1 MRRLDVLT
9 HQNRFSSPLTY
20 LAALALF
27 GACAPVSDADPSGS
41 MAQQAETPST
51 EGTCQ
56 VKGAVDFVKSLGCR
70 ADFDALASVPID
82 ANIPGARSAKVVLD
96 MLDGDALY
104 FQNSQKYQIHY
115 QFVSRFLSGNGKP
128 VVPQLSAF
136 NQTEYYSP
144 ERRFILGAVTYY
156 EDPKQWV
163 FEVAPYDTASAEMIT
178 TIMSALRSNVYFGQA
193 LAFHPT
199 SSAVE
204 AEAKKLPA
212 EFKVVTTDELFAK
225 TEFQPLT
232 LGQAVGRLH
241 FIQAAQLETEYV
253 GFREII
259 VLDKVPNDI
268 SVVSGLITEEFQ
280 TPLSH
285 VNVLS
290 QNRKTP
296 NMGLRNATSNAALKA
311 LDGKWVELTV
321 RATGWT
327 IREVTS
333 ADADAYWAKHKPKP
347 VVLPPYDVSVKG
359 LHDLDKTVVDETKG
373 TLREAIKKSVLA
385 FGGKSAQ
392 YAVLANT
399 PGLPVRK
406 GFAVPIYYY
415 DQFMKENGFI
425 ERVKALLADPK
436 FKDDPK
442 VRDDALDQ
450 LRDDMEKA
458 PVSQELQDLLRAKIE
473 REYPKLDM
481 RFRSSTN
488 SEDLE
493 GFPCAGCYE
502 SHTGKYDDWEDVL
515 DAVRDTWKTV
525 WLFRTFEERS
535 YYSIDHLSVG
545 MGLLVHQNYAEE
557 EANGVALTGN
567 PFDASGL
574 EPGFYVNVQF
584 GGDAEVVHPPEGV
597 TSDEFLYFFNA
608 PNQPI
613 TYLSRSSLVP
623 TGSSVL
629 TARQTYAL
637 GQALATIHD
646 RFSSAYG
653 PKSGNN
659 GWYAMD
665 VEFKFDDEYSPGT
678 PQLYIKQ
685 ARPHPGRGLAFETD

>member
-1 MRRLDVLT
+1 VFKPYMHRFASLT
-9 HQNRFSSPLTY
+9 CLT
-20 LAALALF
+20 ALSLF
-27 GACAPVSDADPSGS
+27 GACAPAADDDLSASAGAS
-41 MAQQAETPST
+41 QVATPASPA
-51 EGTCQ
+51 GTCT
-56 VKGAVDFVKSLGCR
+56 VKGSVDFVKSLGCR

-115 QFVSRFLSGNGKP
+115 QFASKFLSGNGKP

-163 FEVAPYDTASAEMIT
+163 FEIAPYDTASAELIT
-178 TIMSALRSNVYFGQA
+178 TIMTALRANTYFGKE
-193 LAFHPT
+193 LSFHPT

-204 AEAKKLPA
+204 LEAKKLSA
-212 EFKVVTTDELFAK
+212 DIKVVTTDQLFAA
-225 TEFQPLT
+225 TEYQPLT
-232 LGQAVGRLH
+232 LGQSVGRLH
-241 FIQAAQLETEYV
+241 FVKAEQLKTEYL

-268 SVVSGLITEEFQ
+268 TVVSGLITEEFQ

-296 NMGLRNATSNAALKA
+296 NMGLRKATTNPQLKA

-321 RATGWT
+321 KATGWT

-333 ADADAYWAKHKPKP
+333 AEADSYWEKHRPKP
-347 VVLPPYDVSVKG
+347 IVLPPYDVSITG
-359 LHDLDKTVVDETKG
+359 LHDLDKSVVDETKG
-373 TLREAIKKSVLA
+373 TLREAIKQSVLA

-399 PGLPVRK
+399 KGLPVRK
-406 GFAVPIYYY
+406 GFAIPIYYY
-415 DQFMKENGFI
+415 DQFMKQNGFI
-425 ERVKALLADPK
+425 ERVKTLLADPK

-442 VRDDALDQ
+442 VRDTELDK
-450 LRDDMEKA
+450 LRDDMETA
-458 PVSQELQDLLRAKIE
+458 PVDQAFQDLLRKKMEA
-473 REYPKLDM
+473 EYPKLNM

-515 DAVRDTWKTV
+515 NAVRDTWKTV

-535 YYSIDHLSVG
+535 YYGIDHLSVG
-545 MGLLVHQNYAEE
+545 MGLLVHQNFADE
-557 EANGVALTGN
+557 EANGVALTAN

-574 EPGFYVNVQF
+574 EPGLYVNVQF

-597 TSDEFLYFFNA
+597 SSDEFLYFYA
-608 PNQPI
+608 TPNQPI
-613 TYLSRSSLVP
+613 TFLSRSSLVP
-623 TGSSVL
+623 TGSTVL
-629 TARQTYAL
+629 TARQTYTL
-637 GQALATIHD
+637 GQALTSIHE
-646 RFSSAYG
+646 RFSAAYG
-653 PKSGNN
+653 PKAGNN

-678 PQLYIKQ
+678 PTLYIKQ
-685 ARPHPGRGLAFETD
+685 ARPHPGRGLIFETD